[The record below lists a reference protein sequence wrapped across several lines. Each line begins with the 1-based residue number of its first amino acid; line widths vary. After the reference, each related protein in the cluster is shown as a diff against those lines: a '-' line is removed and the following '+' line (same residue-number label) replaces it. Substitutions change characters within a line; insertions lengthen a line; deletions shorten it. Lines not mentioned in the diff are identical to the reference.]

1 MKNFKDFKKESYSR
15 LDENWLVRM
24 GLGGLGWQG
33 GSRLYDAGTKKSN
46 KGLNNPKS
54 WDGKDRKGNT
64 VVKTGVELGTS
75 TAAAN
80 ADRIVRGT
88 WNLGKKAVGGTLR
101 LIGGGI
107 VNSLRNK
114 V

>member
-1 MKNFKDFKKESYSR
+1 MKTFKEFQKESYSK

-54 WDGKDRKGNT
+54 WDGNDRKGRP
-64 VVKTGVELGTS
+64 VVKTAIELGTS
-75 TAAAN
+75 TALAN
-80 ADRIVRGT
+80 ADKIVRGG
-88 WNLGKKAVGGTLR
+88 WNLGKGIAGGTLR
-101 LIGGGI
+101 LIGAGI
-107 VNSLRNK
+107 ANSLRNK

>member
-1 MKNFKDFKKESYSR
+1 MKTFKEFQKESYSK
-15 LDENWLVRM
+15 LDENWLARM
-24 GLGGLGWQG
+24 VAGGLGWQG

-46 KGLNNPKS
+46 KGLNNTKS
-54 WDGKDRKGNT
+54 WDGNDRKGNT

-80 ADRIVRGT
+80 ADRIVRGA
-88 WNLGKKAVGGTLR
+88 WNLGKKTVGTGLR
-101 LIGGGI
+101 IIGGQI

>member
-1 MKNFKDFKKESYSR
+1 MKTFKEFQTESHSR

-24 GLGGLGWQG
+24 GLAGLGWEG
-33 GSRLYDAGTKKSN
+33 GSRMYDAGVKQSN
-46 KGLNNPKS
+46 KGLNKGKNRSGNP
-54 WDGKDRKGNT
+54 

-80 ADRIVRGT
+80 ADRIVRGA
-88 WNLGKKAVGGTLR
+88 WNLGKKTVGGTLR

>member
-1 MKNFKDFKKESYSR
+1 MKNFKDFKKESYSK
-15 LDENWLVRM
+15 LDENLLVRM

-33 GSRLYDAGTKKSN
+33 GSRLYDAGKEKSN
-46 KGLNNPKS
+46 KGLNK
-54 WDGKDRKGNT
+54 GEDRKGNT

-80 ADRIVRGT
+80 ADKIVRGT
-88 WNLGKKAVGGTLR
+88 WNLGKRAVGGTLR

-107 VNSLRNK
+107 VNSLKNK

>member
-1 MKNFKDFKKESYSR
+1 MKTFKEFQKESYSK

-33 GSRLYDAGTKKSN
+33 GSRLYDAGKEKSKEQLGKNKKHS
-46 KGLNNPKS
+46 GNP
-54 WDGKDRKGNT
+54 

-80 ADRIVRGT
+80 ADRIVRGA
-88 WNLGKKAVGGTLR
+88 WNLGKKTVGGTLR

>member
-1 MKNFKDFKKESYSR
+1 MKNFKDFKKESYSK
-15 LDENWLVRM
+15 LDENWMLR
-24 GLGGLGWQG
+24 LGAGALGYEG
-33 GSRLYDAGTKKSN
+33 GSRLYDAGKEKTN
-46 KGLNNPKS
+46 KGLNK
-54 WDGKDRKGNT
+54 GQDRKGNT

-80 ADRIVRGT
+80 ADRIVRGA
-88 WNLGKKAVGGTLR
+88 WNLGKKTVGGTLR

>member
-1 MKNFKDFKKESYSR
+1 MKSFNEFKTESYSK

-24 GLGGLGWQG
+24 GAGALGWEG
-33 GSRLYDAGTKKSN
+33 GSRMYDAGVKQSN
-46 KGLNNPKS
+46 KGLNKGKNRSGNP
-54 WDGKDRKGNT
+54 

-75 TAAAN
+75 TAASQ
-80 ADRIVRGT
+80 ADKIVKGA
-88 WNLGKKAVGGTLR
+88 WNLGKKTVGGTLR

>member
-1 MKNFKDFKKESYSR
+1 MKTFKEFQTESYSK

-33 GSRLYDAGTKKSN
+33 GTRLYDAGKEKSKEQLGKNKKHS
-46 KGLNNPKS
+46 GNP
-54 WDGKDRKGNT
+54 

-80 ADRIVRGT
+80 ADRIVRGA
-88 WNLGKKAVGGTLR
+88 WNLGKKTVGTGLR
-101 LIGGGI
+101 IIGGQI

>member
-1 MKNFKDFKKESYSR
+1 MKTFKEFQKESYSK
-15 LDENWLVRM
+15 LDENWLARM
-24 GLGGLGWQG
+24 VAGGLGWQG
-33 GSRLYDAGTKKSN
+33 GSRLYDAGKEKSKEQLGKNKKHS
-46 KGLNNPKS
+46 GNP
-54 WDGKDRKGNT
+54 

>member
-1 MKNFKDFKKESYSR
+1 MKDFKEFQAESYSR

-24 GLGGLGWQG
+24 GAGSLGWEG
-33 GSRLYDAGTKKSN
+33 GSRLYNAGKEKSKGQLGKNKKHP
-46 KGLNNPKS
+46 GNP
-54 WDGKDRKGNT
+54 

-80 ADRIVRGT
+80 ADRIVRGA
-88 WNLGKKAVGGTLR
+88 WNLGKKTVGGTLR

>member
-33 GSRLYDAGTKKSN
+33 GSRLYDAGLNQSN
-46 KGLNNPKS
+46 KGLNK
-54 WDGKDRKGNT
+54 GKNRKGRPG
-64 VVKTGVELGTS
+64 VKTAIELGTS
-75 TAAAN
+75 TALAN
-80 ADRIVRGT
+80 ADKIVRGG
-88 WNLGKKAVGGTLR
+88 WELGKGIAGGTLR
-101 LIGGGI
+101 LIGAGI
-107 VNSLRNK
+107 ANSLRNK